1 MELLLCLLYIRLSIN
16 TTIINGLELLLQLR
30 EGEIHIWCADTAAL
44 NTERLAAYRQLM
56 SAEEMARNQRYR
68 FERDQHRD
76 CLTRALARTV
86 LSEYADR
93 QPAEWQFAK
102 GEHGKPEIVDPPLP
116 IRFNLSHTGRWV
128 VCAVSRG
135 QAIGIDIE
143 HTERKND
150 VRAIAEHYFSAQE
163 VAALFQLEHRQQGE
177 RFFDYW
183 TLKEAYMK
191 ARGEGISLGLGN
203 FSFNVSDTDDI
214 AISFGDKLSDD
225 PQLWRFW
232 LLHPPAADH
241 RMALACRLDFE
252 QQQPQLSVFETVPLV
267 SAGPAAFGA
276 T

>member
-1 MELLLCLLYIRLSIN
+1 
-16 TTIINGLELLLQLR
+16 LQLI
-30 EGEIHIWCADTAAL
+30 EGDIHIWCADTTQL
-44 NTERLAAYRQLM
+44 NAERLAAYQQLM
-56 SAEEMARNQRYR
+56 SVEELTRNQRYR
-68 FERDQHRD
+68 FERDRQRD

-93 QPAEWQFAK
+93 QPADWQFIK
-102 GEHGKPEIVDPPLP
+102 GEHGKPEIVNAPLP

-128 VCAVSRG
+128 VCAVSRE
-135 QAIGIDIE
+135 QSIGIDIE

-150 VRAIAEHYFSAQE
+150 VRAIAEHYFSVKE
-163 VAALFQLEHRQQGE
+163 VEALFQLEFRQQGE

-203 FSFNVSDTDDI
+203 FSFDLSDTDNI
-214 AISFGDKLSDD
+214 TISFGDKLSDE

-241 RMALACRLDFE
+241 RMALAYRLNCE
-252 QQQPQLSVFETVPLV
+252 QQQPQLRVFETVPLV
-267 SAGPAAFGA
+267 SAEPAAFSA
-276 T
+276 D